1 MIFGEEGEIKTLPPS
16 SSHEAKGSLELYGN
30 QLQGTLSSDKRSRT
44 ECYTTEACSQ
54 PTEESIGYEK
64 RELLIQVLFHQP
76 VIYQFSI

>member
-1 MIFGEEGEIKTLPPS
+1 MIFGEEGEIKTLPQPS
-16 SSHEAKGSLELYGN
+16 PMRLKGELYGN

-44 ECYTTEACSQ
+44 ECYTTEACSR
-54 PTEESIGYEK
+54 PTEASTGYEK